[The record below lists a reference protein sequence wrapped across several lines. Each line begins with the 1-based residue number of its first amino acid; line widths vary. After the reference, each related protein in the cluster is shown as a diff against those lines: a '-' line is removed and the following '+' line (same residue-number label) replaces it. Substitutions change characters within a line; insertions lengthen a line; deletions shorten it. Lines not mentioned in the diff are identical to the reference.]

1 MQVFAVLKRAQGYK
15 AQTTRTVVI
24 QRASNKLA
32 LRTYIVQCNM
42 CKDFKNSKLRDLV
55 SQQNLSQTK
64 IMSNNAKKSC

>member
-1 MQVFAVLKRAQGYK
+1 M
-15 AQTTRTVVI
+15 VI

-64 IMSNNAKKSC
+64 IMSNNTKNSFEKKVVDKKIESNLQPIFS